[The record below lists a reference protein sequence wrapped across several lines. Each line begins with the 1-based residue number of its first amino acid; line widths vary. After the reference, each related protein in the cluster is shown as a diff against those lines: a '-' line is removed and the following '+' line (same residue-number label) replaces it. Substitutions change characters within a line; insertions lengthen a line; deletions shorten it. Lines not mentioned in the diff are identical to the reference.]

1 MTAYSSL
8 DVNAEAP
15 FGPPAKGETMIT
27 RLETK
32 ECPHEHRR
40 MIGIDE
46 TAYFYQCDDCH
57 ETLAETGGQ
66 LWRVRPA
73 LIPS

>member
-1 MTAYSSL
+1 
-8 DVNAEAP
+8 
-15 FGPPAKGETMIT
+15 MIT

-46 TAYFYQCDDCH
+46 TAYFYQCADCH

-73 LIPS
+73 LVPS